1 VAANETSVFKTYA
14 SAEGWAQ
21 GGAKNARNVCERIKN
36 FGGNLDFL
44 AMDEPFWNGNVK
56 PPAGSKPVG
65 PYEMA
70 HNAKLTV
77 DAVRAVFPNAEFVDT
92 ERVQPTPGVDLVA
105 KYALW
110 FEDWR
115 SVMGSPMAFFHID
128 VGWDHIPNEEI
139 AAIGRMCQSK
149 NVPFSH

>member
-1 VAANETSVFKTYA
+1 
-14 SAEGWAQ
+14 
-21 GGAKNARNVCERIKN
+21 
-36 FGGNLDFL
+36 
-44 AMDEPFWNGNVK
+44 
-56 PPAGSKPVG
+56 
-65 PYEMA
+65 
-70 HNAKLTV
+70 
-77 DAVRAVFPNAEFVDT
+77 
-92 ERVQPTPGVDLVA
+92 
-105 KYALW
+105 LW